1 MRSRVQRRHWC
12 EILAL
17 LPGWALLVPAVT
29 SAEETTKP
37 PSALLGKSVLT
48 SWEETRIERKVGA
61 PSFRTVRGTL
71 KVTASIGTD
80 GRILSRYELI
90 TNARTFQIEGENRF
104 GSPWTFDGYSM
115 TMIQPFSSATGKPGA
130 ARRIEVSF
138 REGFA
143 QCAVRSTW
151 AKEEGAKTS
160 VTASPYDGAHI
171 ETRSIST
178 AAERCAVQSG
188 SMFGAR

>member
-1 MRSRVQRRHWC
+1 M
-12 EILAL
+12 LA
-17 LPGWALLVPAVT
+17 PATVWVFLVPAVT

-37 PSALLGKSVLT
+37 PSALLGKSVIT

-71 KVTASIGTD
+71 RVTASIGTD

-115 TMIQPFSSATGKPGA
+115 TMIQPFNSVTGKPGA
-130 ARRIEVSF
+130 ARHIAVSF
-138 REGFA
+138 RDGFA
-143 QCAVRSTW
+143 QCSVRSTW
-151 AKEEGAKTS
+151 AKEEGAETS
-160 VTASPYDGAHI
+160 VTASPYDGARI

-178 AAERCAVQSG
+178 AADRCVVQSG